1 MNLRNE
7 EAKVYIFAGVARSG
21 KDTSADYM
29 KEFLEKEGRK
39 VIKLQFSSY
48 IKMYA
53 KEISSWDG
61 SEEEKPRELL
71 QTLGTDIIRNKIDFY
86 FFINRII
93 EDIKVYSYFFDAI
106 IISDARLKEEITC
119 VKENFKYVKS
129 ILVERPSYESNL
141 TDKEKKHIT
150 EIGLEGY
157 NDYDYTLINDS
168 DLISLK
174 EKVEKLLK
182 EEM

>member
-1 MNLRNE
+1 MNIRND

-29 KEFLEKEGRK
+29 KELLEKEGRK

-53 KEISSWDG
+53 KEITSWDG
-61 SEEEKPRELL
+61 SEETKPRELL
-71 QTLGTDIIRNKIDFY
+71 QTIGTDIIRNKIDYY
-86 FFINRII
+86 FFIKRII
-93 EDIKVYSYFFDAI
+93 DDIKVYSYFFDTI
-106 IISDARLKEEITC
+106 LISDARLKEEITTI
-119 VKENFKYVKS
+119 KENFKYVKS
-129 ILVERPSYESNL
+129 IFVDRPSFDNNL
-141 TDKEKKHIT
+141 TDEEKEHIT
-150 EIGLEGY
+150 ETGLEGY

-168 DLISLK
+168 TIDALK
-174 EKVEKLLK
+174 EKVNKIVK